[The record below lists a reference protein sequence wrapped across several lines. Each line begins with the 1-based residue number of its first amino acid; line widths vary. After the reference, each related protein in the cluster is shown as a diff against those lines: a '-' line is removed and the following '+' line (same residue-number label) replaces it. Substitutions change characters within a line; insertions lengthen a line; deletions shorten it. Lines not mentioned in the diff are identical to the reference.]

1 MPRKYSSEELEKAI
15 AKVECDMSIQLK
27 SKQREAI
34 ETFVRGSDVFVSLPT
49 GFGKSLCFVLLPL
62 IYDTLR
68 QKSNTSIVICVS
80 PLTSLMMEQSAKYSV
95 QGITCAFVGE
105 LQDDLDTLKDVK
117 TGKVQL
123 LYISPESLLRNPQW
137 RDMLLCSVYQDNLVA
152 FVVDEAHCIAQW

>member
-1 MPRKYSSEELEKAI
+1 
-15 AKVECDMSIQLK
+15 
-27 SKQREAI
+27 
-34 ETFVRGSDVFVSLPT
+34 
-49 GFGKSLCFVLLPL
+49 
-62 IYDTLR
+62 
-68 QKSNTSIVICVS
+68 
-80 PLTSLMMEQSAKYSV
+80 MMEQSAKYSV

>member
-1 MPRKYSSEELEKAI
+1 
-15 AKVECDMSIQLK
+15 MSIQLK
-27 SKQREAI
+27 SKQREAT
-34 ETFVRGSDVFVSLPT
+34 ETFVRGSDMFVSLPT

-62 IYDTLR
+62 IYDTLCH
-68 QKSNTSIVICVS
+68 KSNTSIVICVS
-80 PLTSLMMEQSAKYSV
+80 PLTSLMMEQSAKYS
-95 QGITCAFVGE
+95 ITRAFVGE

-152 FVVDEAHCIAQW
+152 VVVDEAHCIAQC

>member
-15 AKVECDMSIQLK
+15 AKVECNMSIQLK

-34 ETFVRGSDVFVSLPT
+34 ETFVRGSDMFVSLPT

-62 IYDTLR
+62 IYDTLH
-68 QKSNTSIVICVS
+68 QKSNTSIVVCV
-80 PLTSLMMEQSAKYSV
+80 SLMMEQSAKYSV
-95 QGITCAFVGE
+95 QEITSAFVGE
-105 LQDDLDTLKDVK
+105 LQDDLDTLKNVK
-117 TGKVQL
+117 TGNVQL

-152 FVVDEAHCIAQW
+152 FVVAEAHCIAQW